1 MTGDDDALLP
11 GLEDER
17 LLAQIKGAYL
27 EGLGKGRLS
36 LTNKRV
42 EFERRSGLLSPYVV
56 EFSADLSRIFSAKTG
71 DESNTITIEWLDDRG
86 TPIVRELTLPEGNAA
101 ERLSRIL
108 SDRLRAL
115 REDAAL
121 REQEALYQAFLW
133 TAAYHAWLTA
143 RLLGRIVE
151 GLLGQDW
158 DAVEAT
164 SAETLT
170 AVANLPGSA
179 AAELERGLDDLAHN
193 TASRDAPLALRNVV
207 AIHNAIGQ
215 SLNTEVPPDDR
226 WTTASVPTS
235 GGLAWHHIRYVFL
248 FTAWHCLLSNRQQ
261 SGDPAATEEV
271 TPRLSRMLTIL
282 ADGISSELQPGRQ
295 PRGRH
300 STDGLDAIDSA
311 ARNLEALLRINAGV
325 A

>member
-11 GLEDER
+11 GLEHER

-42 EFERRSGLLSPYVV
+42 EFEHRSGLLSPYVV

-71 DESNTITIEWLDDRG
+71 DEPNTLTLEWLDDRG
-86 TPIVRELTLPEGNAA
+86 TPVVRELTLPEGDAA
-101 ERLSRIL
+101 QRLSRIL

-121 REQEALYQAFLW
+121 REQDALHRAYLW

-151 GLLGQDW
+151 GLMGQDW
-158 DAVEAT
+158 DTVEAT
-164 SAETLT
+164 SAETI
-170 AVANLPGSA
+170 AAAANLPGSV
-179 AAELERGLDDLAHN
+179 AAELTRSLDNLAHN
-193 TASRDAPLALRNVV
+193 VASRDAPLALRDVV
-207 AIHNAIGQ
+207 AIHSAIGQ
-215 SLNTEVPPDDR
+215 SLNTEGPPDDR
-226 WTTASVPTS
+226 WATTSVTTS
-235 GGLAWHHIRYVFL
+235 GGLVWHHIRYVFL
-248 FTAWHCLLSNRQQ
+248 FTAWHCLLSNPQH
-261 SGDPAATEEV
+261 SGDPAATEEA
-271 TPRLSRMLTIL
+271 TSRLSRMLTVL
-282 ADGISSELQPGRQ
+282 ASGISSELQPGRSS
-295 PRGRH
+295 RGRH

-311 ARNLEALLRINAGV
+311 ARNLEALLKINAGV